1 MEAYYFYKTKK
12 SHLKLIIYLL
22 HTHTHT
28 HTQISKFPEQKL
40 CRSHFAA
47 TMLWDY
53 MLKIKEWNNGYV
65 YVKRWIYIP
74 TSHLNK
80 NNSK

>member
-22 HTHTHT
+22 HTHT
-28 HTQISKFPEQKL
+28 QISKFPEQKL

-47 TMLWDY
+47 TML
-53 MLKIKEWNNGYV
+53 
-65 YVKRWIYIP
+65 
-74 TSHLNK
+74 
-80 NNSK
+80 